1 MMRTLL
7 VFSILAVSAMLV
19 LVLGLSA
26 AAAGGR
32 SLAGSSEDQKDA
44 QRVTIDNFSF
54 TPATLTVPA
63 GTKVTWINRDDVPHN
78 VISVDK
84 KFASPV
90 LDTDEEFSYSFTNP
104 GTYEYYC
111 SIHPKMTGKIVV
123 Q

>member
-7 VFSILAVSAMLV
+7 VFSIVAVSATL
-19 LVLGLSA
+19 LLAFGLSA
-26 AAAGGR
+26 AASGR
-32 SLAGSSEDQKDA
+32 SVAGSSEDQKDA
-44 QRVTIDNFSF
+44 YRVMIDNFSF
-54 TPATLTVPA
+54 APATLTVPA
-63 GTKVTWINRDDVPHN
+63 GTKVTWTNRDDVPHN